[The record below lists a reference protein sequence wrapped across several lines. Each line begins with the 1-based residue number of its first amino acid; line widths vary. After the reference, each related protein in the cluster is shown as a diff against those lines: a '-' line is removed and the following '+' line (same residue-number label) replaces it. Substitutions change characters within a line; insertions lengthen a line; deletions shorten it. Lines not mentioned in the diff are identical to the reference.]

1 MSKKVKEI
9 FIKEGLSIEVQHGM
23 ISTDFLDVTL
33 NLEKNEYR
41 PYRKPNDFPLY
52 IDTQS
57 NHPPMIIKQIPAMIT
72 KRISSLSS
80 NQQVFNEEKSI
91 YVKAHSF

>member
-1 MSKKVKEI
+1 MSKKV
-9 FIKEGLSIEVQHGM
+9 KEGLSIEVQHGM

-52 IDTQS
+52 IDIRY
-57 NHPPMIIKQIPAMIT
+57 PKQP
-72 KRISSLSS
+72 SSYD
-80 NQQVFNEEKSI
+80 NKANTGYDYQENFKSLI
-91 YVKAHSF
+91 EPTGIQ